1 MQWLIHQNSD
11 TLYEDLKDRSPKF
24 PSPVQNRNPNQ
35 QDLSVKYSAQ
45 VNSDILHSGKKVSG
59 IDIIVKH

>member
-1 MQWLIHQNSD
+1 MKWLIHQKSD
-11 TLYEDLKDRSPKF
+11 TLQEDSKGHALLML
-24 PSPVQNRNPNQ
+24 SPVGNRNPNQ